1 MYYWNHQL
9 KRPEAYSLKSEAK
22 NIETKKIF
30 MKQEFTL
37 EIAADNNF
45 SILNRIVNVLN
56 RRRVRI
62 KKLIATENEEDF
74 TRGGAILLI
83 YTTAD
88 MMEKVKHQLEKC
100 IEIENASYYEGSDRY
115 FLLSERTNKQVA

>member
-1 MYYWNHQL
+1 MD
-9 KRPEAYSLKSEAK
+9 K
-22 NIETKKIF
+22 N

-37 EIAADNNF
+37 EILSDNNF

-62 KKLIATENEEDF
+62 KKLIAHENAEDF
-74 TRGGAILLI
+74 TRGSAILLV

-88 MMEKVKHQLEKC
+88 MIEKVKHQLDKL
-100 IEIENASYYEGSDRY
+100 IEVEDASYFEGSQRY
-115 FLLSERTNKQVA
+115 YTLSENGNKRQIA